1 MAEMKKYLRVTFSN
15 GACNDIPVEAIIKL
29 YAKVVIQQIDNKPL
43 EEAIIVAVKYFED
56 NNEALV
62 EFATF
67 GLTWID
73 VTLDAVTVNKAPFVN
88 KEKEW
93 TTAKKEIIEK

>member
-1 MAEMKKYLRVTFSN
+1 MADKKKYLRVTFSN
-15 GACNDIPVEAIIKL
+15 GACNDIPLETIIKL
-29 YAKVVIQQIDNKPL
+29 YAKVVVQQIDNKPL
-43 EEAIIVAVKYFED
+43 EEAITSAEKHFED
-56 NNEALV
+56 NDEALI

-73 VTLDAVTVNKAPFVN
+73 VTLDAVTINKAPFVN

-93 TTAKKEIIEK
+93 TTAVKEIIEK